1 MDRGTTPHNITLSVN
16 VMEKLGLGCHNLTL
30 TASNS
35 ITGHSLSSSLQLC
48 VLEPVEGL
56 QASIVTDGD
65 DCPDST
71 DLVIS
76 VSLEKGA
83 PVELL
88 FNLTGAMDAL
98 SENRDM
104 LNSSSKIYTFSSPLE
119 GKPAW

>member
-1 MDRGTTPHNITLSVN
+1 
-16 VMEKLGLGCHNLTL
+16 MEKLGLGCHNLTL
-30 TASNS
+30 SASNK
-35 ITGHSLSSSLQLC
+35 ITGHSVSSGLELC
-48 VLEPVEGL
+48 VREPVKGL

-88 FNLTGAMDAL
+88 FSLTGATDAL
-98 SENRDM
+98 SEPRDM
-104 LNSSSKIYTFSSPLE
+104 FNNSSKIYTFSSPLE
-119 GKPAW
+119 GKPVTEGLGWKMWQLL